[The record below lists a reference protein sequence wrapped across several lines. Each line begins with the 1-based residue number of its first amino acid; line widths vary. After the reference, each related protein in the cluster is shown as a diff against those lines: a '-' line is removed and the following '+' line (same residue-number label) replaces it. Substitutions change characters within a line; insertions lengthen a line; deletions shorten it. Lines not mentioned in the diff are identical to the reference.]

1 MKLLQILKARLGR
14 IPIAQCPGNFVH
26 QKFHMRKVKMKHI
39 QQPMFCAFDILAAGM
54 FVEP

>member
-26 QKFHMRKVKMKHI
+26 QKFHTRKVKMKHI